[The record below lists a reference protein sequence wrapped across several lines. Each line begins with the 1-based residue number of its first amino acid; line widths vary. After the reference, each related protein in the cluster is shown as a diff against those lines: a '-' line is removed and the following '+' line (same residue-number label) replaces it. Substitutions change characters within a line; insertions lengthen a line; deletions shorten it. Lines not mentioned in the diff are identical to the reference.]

1 MRRGVDWWIKQMYL
15 GAIPAYPLG
24 YIIVHGFRGDQFW
37 SKFYV
42 DRSVFPPSE
51 QLKELVEQELDKMD
65 DLHFSKVNVTLTD
78 YSEPRLYG
86 GFFLNCGAELQF
98 PVRFSCDDVEQ
109 ARRLAQNIELD
120 LGLARERRKIEVN
133 SKVGEELVSRMMLS
147 EAAKAFIIQ
156 RQLQLANRFVICEQ
170 SKGLHLFHMFII
182 CSGVM
187 FCSPMFAW
195 MAIFGAGYAITL
207 GLSSLL
213 GVAAGAIV
221 SVGISASAFWNFLKV
236 YDVQKTKWA
245 DEKAVAMGEDY
256 LQGARDYFKSTM
268 NFNKL
273 LRVLLGEDGKKNISK
288 NGDVKLDPIPL
299 SHRLKNVELFWKAKT
314 AIKEEDS
321 LSRFY

>member
-78 YSEPRLYG
+78 YSEPRVYG

-120 LGLARERRKIEVN
+120 LGLASPARLKRNALKCFWEGGASERRKIEVN

-156 RQLQLANRFVICEQ
+156 RQLQLAN
-170 SKGLHLFHMFII
+170 
-182 CSGVM
+182 SGVM

-299 SHRLKNVELFWKAKT
+299 SHRLKNVEMFWKAKT